1 MKFDLVTSQTV
12 VTLLFVATQLLTLTT
27 KLLQMHSL
35 LRFDT
40 AKHLYFM
47 IIILPC
53 KLEFQTLGRVCIVIG
68 SHTTSYFC
76 HRFLAQLSFEI
87 KETFSDARLESSC
100 HERINNWIQ
109 NTVQIRDRP

>member
-1 MKFDLVTSQTV
+1 MKSDLVTSQTV
-12 VTLLFVATQLLTLTT
+12 VVLLLATQLLTLTT
-27 KLLQMHSL
+27 KLLQMHSC
-35 LRFDT
+35 
-40 AKHLYFM
+40 KC
-47 IIILPC
+47 IILPC

-76 HRFLAQLSFEI
+76 HRFLAQLPFEI